1 MENPIPGKH
10 QYGNSKPHH
19 EVTPTLAPGGI
30 ALGKPGLDW
39 EHGGYYVANRLART
53 SPVAA
58 DPVIAARLWERSAE
72 MVGL

>member
-30 ALGKPGLDW
+30 ALGKPGLQGRW
-39 EHGGYYVANRLART
+39 QLLS
-53 SPVAA
+53 SPAGHETTLVH
-58 DPVIAARLWERSAE
+58 
-72 MVGL
+72 